1 MPKNVRLL
9 KYEVNIWNKKVQAT
23 KEALASDVKDGKNGS
38 SVSDK
43 ASNLSEE
50 LNAVTTGIT
59 PTSSNV
65 SVTSSSGSVTCSH
78 CGSVRNTENAVAE
91 HDVRVHEGSSK
102 SDDSKEDL
110 KKLIEEEVRKQIWP
124 DNGPADGRKFSNV
137 IDVGEL
143 YLPDVPDESIV
154 KKYTALPAKAT
165 DSEIEARLKRLKHD
179 DAEDVND
186 KAKVKDLDKIVQFKT
201 PRSPK
206 VKDAVDAGKSNPE
219 GNVMMKDLEVD
230 QKCRDD
236 FNTWYWNRVKLKE
249 GKKSVS
255 KSVGTCEGSINEP
268 LTKSSFRKCNDNYHN
283 KYVDNSS
290 ESVILV
296 DETFIRSVGS
306 QANVSDA
313 INLRRHC

>member
-9 KYEVNIWNKKVQAT
+9 KYEVNLWHKKVQAT

-43 ASNLSEE
+43 ASDLSKE
-50 LNAVTTGIT
+50 LNAVSTGISQ
-59 PTSSNV
+59 TSSNV
-65 SVTSSSGSVTCSH
+65 SVASSPGSITCSN
-78 CGSVRNTENAVAE
+78 CGSVRSTENGVE
-91 HDVRVHEGSSK
+91 VPDDQVHEVAK
-102 SDDSKEDL
+102 SEDSKEDL

-186 KAKVKDLDKIVQFKT
+186 KA
-201 PRSPK
+201 
-206 VKDAVDAGKSNPE
+206 
-219 GNVMMKDLEVD
+219 
-230 QKCRDD
+230 
-236 FNTWYWNRVKLKE
+236 
-249 GKKSVS
+249 
-255 KSVGTCEGSINEP
+255 
-268 LTKSSFRKCNDNYHN
+268 
-283 KYVDNSS
+283 
-290 ESVILV
+290 
-296 DETFIRSVGS
+296 
-306 QANVSDA
+306 
-313 INLRRHC
+313 